1 MDLKYGLIC
10 AALVLLIVVL
20 LLILFGNIQINTS
33 DALSA
38 LGR

>member
-20 LLILFGNIQINTS
+20 LLILFGNIQINTA
-33 DALSA
+33 DALAA

>member
-20 LLILFGNIQINTS
+20 LLILFGNIEINTANN
-33 DALSA
+33 ALM
-38 LGR
+38 R